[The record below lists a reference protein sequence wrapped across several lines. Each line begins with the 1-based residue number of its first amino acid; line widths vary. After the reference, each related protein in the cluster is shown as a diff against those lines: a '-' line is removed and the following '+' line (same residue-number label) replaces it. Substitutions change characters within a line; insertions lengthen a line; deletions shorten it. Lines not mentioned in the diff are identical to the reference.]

1 MFVTTLTMTD
11 TPSSYEERL
20 PKWQQWTNGFL
31 ENWIFAFI
39 VAMVI
44 RQFFLEPFVIP
55 TASMEPMLLGSNQ
68 TLKADHV
75 VVNKLTHRFTD
86 AQRWDV
92 TVFEFPIKEVL
103 SSSGGEQRIWGL
115 SDDEPSSSLVTKPLL
130 HRNFVKRLV
139 VLPGDT
145 FYIASGD
152 LYIKQEDG
160 SFDVARKPKDVQ

>member
-1 MFVTTLTMTD
+1 MTD